1 MERIIE
7 EFPTSPTVT
16 SISSMVVL
24 GLQGSL
30 NGVPD
35 WLSPK
40 EPKSEQWSGGTV
52 PLGPSKPQ
60 LFFVGKSIKLLHS
73 LDRLLSG
80 MHGTVTANV
89 GPINATSTLTS
100 SSKCMSR

>member
-52 PLGPSKPQ
+52 PLGPAKPQ
-60 LFFVGKSIKLLHS
+60 LFLLVGKSIESLHS
-73 LDRLLSG
+73 LDTRLLSG

-89 GPINATSTLTS
+89 GPRNTTSTLTS
-100 SSKCMSR
+100 SSK